1 MPQLDESVMI
11 RSLGSYWRW
20 RQYQENGLWC
30 WNATTVSVANFYANA
45 QVWTQCGFA
54 AAVLNRDDSRFADQR
69 PFRCCPGDEL
79 RGDCNQGWWP
89 DGGPLQ
95 QAAIQVPVAEGDRHH
110 VDWSFTGDGW
120 VQVRRL
126 AELTQNEVKAEI
138 DAGRP
143 IIMNIGWGGG
153 LSGHIVNIWGYSYRP
168 VTGELVHVWVH
179 DPWEDTGGVFEGTE
193 DDPIMW
199 VAWETLFGGYPGGQ
213 NGTWNR
219 TFKTRR
225 N

>member
-54 AAVLNRDDSRFADQR
+54 AAVLNRDDSRFADQQ
-69 PFRCCPGDEL
+69 PFRCCPGDDL

-95 QAAIQVPVAEGDRHH
+95 QAAIQVPV
-110 VDWSFTGDGW
+110 
-120 VQVRRL
+120 
-126 AELTQNEVKAEI
+126 
-138 DAGRP
+138 
-143 IIMNIGWGGG
+143 
-153 LSGHIVNIWGYSYRP
+153 
-168 VTGELVHVWVH
+168 
-179 DPWEDTGGVFEGTE
+179 
-193 DDPIMW
+193 
-199 VAWETLFGGYPGGQ
+199 
-213 NGTWNR
+213 
-219 TFKTRR
+219 
-225 N
+225 